1 MLHPLN
7 ESVHPK
13 YNRPISI
20 LLVDDSYLDLTILSA
35 MLSEQNY
42 TVQRTS
48 SASAALRIVETL
60 VPDIIMLDINMPEM
74 NGYDLCQR
82 LKDHPK
88 ATDIPVIFVSAS
100 DNGIDKQ
107 KAFNAGGADY
117 IEKPFQ
123 AEEVDVRIQNQL
135 KIRLAAVALREK
147 NLDLEATLKQL
158 RHTQSLV
165 MEAERVSTLS
175 QIVGNI
181 AQEIQTPMRLVGGN
195 LQHIQRCCEN
205 ILSLLHLY
213 EELCKRPEFLLSE
226 AQRNSQLSLIQS
238 DIKDITQ
245 LLSSTMTEAGQ
256 VSTVADSINSL
267 FSMGEADLKMVDINK
282 SIEVVLSILKRRFEP
297 DEGQS
302 IRLVK
307 RLGLLPRVTCYPN
320 QLSQALFVMLSQA
333 LDAVQEKHRSGNSSN
348 VSPMIEVFTKLQ
360 HQDKITITIRHNGVQ
375 PPELTCL
382 RMDPPQWSI
391 WKDEKHLD
399 INAHQR
405 ELNLFIS
412 YQVIVDKH
420 QGKFDYRIADDD
432 VTEFFVELPVLQPV
446 SALA

>member
-1 MLHPLN
+1 MSHSLS

-20 LLVDDSYLDLTILSA
+20 LLVDDSFLDLTILSA

-48 SASAALRIVETL
+48 SAAAALRIVETL

-82 LKDHPK
+82 LKAHPK
-88 ATDIPVIFVSAS
+88 AAEIPVIFVSAS

-107 KAFNAGGADY
+107 KAFNVGGADY

-123 AEEVDVRIQNQL
+123 PEEVDVRIQNQL
-135 KIRLAAVALREK
+135 KIRWAAAALREK

-205 ILSLLHLY
+205 MLSLLHLY

-226 AQRNSQLSLIQS
+226 AQRSSQLSLIQS
-238 DIKDITQ
+238 DITDITQ
-245 LLSSTMTEAGQ
+245 LLSLTMTEARQ
-256 VSTVADSINSL
+256 VSTVADSIHSL
-267 FSMGEADLKMVDINK
+267 FSMGEADLKMADINK
-282 SIEVVLSILKRRFEP
+282 SIDTVLSILRRRFESC
-297 DEGQS
+297 EGDS
-302 IRLVK
+302 VLLKK

-333 LDAVQEKHRSGNSSN
+333 LDAVHEQIRKGDAAD
-348 VSPMIEVFTKLQ
+348 SPPTIEVLTQLQ

-375 PPELTCL
+375 PPELTYL
-382 RMDPPQWSI
+382 RTDPPQWTI
-391 WKDEKHLD
+391 WQGGKTLD

-412 YQVIVDKH
+412 YQVVVDKH
-420 QGKFDYRIADDD
+420 QGQFDYRITDNAM
-432 VTEFFVELPVLQPV
+432 TEFFIELPVLQPV
-446 SALA
+446 PVLA